1 MGVKIV
7 YVGKKP
13 TATDNVARSGKTWM
27 GNGDVQEVTLPQ
39 ANILLKYPDQWAMAP
54 DQEKPDGDGGD
65 DSNPGG
71 DGNTVDHNPGGD
83 DDMNKITI
91 VEKMTKDEL
100 VKFAKETFDVDLPDS
115 FTKKQ
120 LLDEVERLK
129 EEHG

>member
-27 GNGDVQEVTLPQ
+27 GNGDIQEVTLPQ
-39 ANILLKYPDQWAMAP
+39 AKILLKYPDQWAMAP
-54 DQEKPDGDGGD
+54 DQEKPEGG
-65 DSNPGG
+65 GG
-71 DGNTVDHNPGGD
+71 DGSSPGD
-83 DDMNKITI
+83 DNDPNKDSNTG

-100 VKFAKETFDVDLPDS
+100 IKFSKDTFNVDLPNT

-120 LLDEVERLK
+120 LIDEVERLK
-129 EEHG
+129 AEHG